1 MINFPGPEKI
11 LILAIIALVVLG
23 PSRLPQA
30 ARTAGKWI
38 AELRKLTA
46 RFQEE
51 VSGVLDDPKDSLTS
65 SLGDLRNQVGGWRND
80 VAGLGRSMTAAPP
93 TTSSP
98 TVPTEPATWT
108 NAPTGGSSYAPS
120 NGSVDSVSSGPAP
133 LRLPALPPV
142 PDDPS
147 LN

>member
-30 ARTAGKWI
+30 AHTAGKWI

-46 RFQEE
+46 RFQDEM
-51 VSGVLDDPKDSLTS
+51 SGVLAEPKDALTS
-65 SLGDLRNQVGGWRND
+65 SLGDLRNQVGGWRNE
-80 VAGLGRSMTAAPP
+80 VAGLGRALTTAPP
-93 TTSSP
+93 TTTSP
-98 TVPTEPATWT
+98 PPNEPATWT
-108 NAPTGGSSYAPS
+108 NAPVAGVSYAPS
-120 NGSVDSVSSGPAP
+120 NGSIDSVSSGPAP
-133 LRLPALPPV
+133 LGLPALPPA